1 VLQVVAATLKVD
13 EEMNGVSSKVI
24 NNEDPADSD
33 SDEQTYRGASQQAY
47 PLVELDEE
55 DTPMEVHQES
65 VSELKNDVELNEGSD
80 YDINEDLP
88 AS

>member
-1 VLQVVAATLKVD
+1 VVATTLKN
-13 EEMNGVSSKVI
+13 EEMNVISSII
-24 NNEDPADSD
+24 NNEDQASSD

-65 VSELKNDVELNEGSD
+65 VSELENDVEVYEGSD
-80 YDINEDLP
+80 NDMNEDLP